1 VLIVVSIFS
10 IVREC
15 TEDFR
20 RKNKEAVIGSDP
32 EPIGHISA
40 AAFVA
45 YCTKAYE
52 TSDFYLRFLEF
63 FQRLMTSLSLY
74 PVPCLLN
81 CIANNQSYHSGPVEN
96 WINSF
101 ES

>member
-45 YCTKAYE
+45 YSIKAYE
-52 TSDFYLRFLEF
+52 TSDFYLRFLGY
-63 FQRLMTSLSLY
+63 FQSLMISLSLY
-74 PVPCLLN
+74 RVLCLLN
-81 CIANNQSYHSGPVEN
+81 YIANNQSYHSVPVGN
-96 WINSF
+96 WIKF
-101 ES
+101 I

>member
-1 VLIVVSIFS
+1 LY
-10 IVREC
+10 ENAQ
-15 TEDFR
+15 EDFR
-20 RKNKEAVIGSDP
+20 RENKEAVTDSDL

-45 YCTKAYE
+45 YSTKAYE
-52 TSDFYLRFLEF
+52 TSDFYLRFLGF

-81 CIANNQSYHSGPVEN
+81 YIANNQSYHSGPVEN
-96 WINSF
+96 WIKF
-101 ES
+101 I